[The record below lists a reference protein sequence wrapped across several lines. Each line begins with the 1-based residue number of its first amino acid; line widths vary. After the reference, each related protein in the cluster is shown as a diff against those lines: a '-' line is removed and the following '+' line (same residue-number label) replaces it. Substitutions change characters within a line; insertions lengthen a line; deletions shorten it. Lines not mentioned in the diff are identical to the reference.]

1 MYQNLKRYRAYQII
15 CCKAT
20 SLCEIMSREDKM
32 TNLSNRAL
40 KQIFIGSKYSLNIAQ
55 DPTYPSIWKY
65 LSRNIFDH
73 QRNSFLSN
81 VPGGQNG
88 KVYQCDSLVT
98 LGKLDIKIHQDQSH
112 RSHHCCHRPAHRVL
126 QHKRTS
132 PPGSQGFPP
141 WFQDC
146 IISRILAM

>member
-1 MYQNLKRYRAYQII
+1 MPSIPDHMLQGHLIVWNNVPGGQNDYFEQKGPQTDIH
-15 CCKAT
+15 C
-20 SLCEIMSREDKM
+20 
-32 TNLSNRAL
+32 
-40 KQIFIGSKYSLNIAQ
+40 SKYSLNIAQ